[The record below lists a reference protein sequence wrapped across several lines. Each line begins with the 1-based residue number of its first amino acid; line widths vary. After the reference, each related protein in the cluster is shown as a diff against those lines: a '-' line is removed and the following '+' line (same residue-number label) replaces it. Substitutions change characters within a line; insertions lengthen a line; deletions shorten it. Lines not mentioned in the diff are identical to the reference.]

1 MVCWCALLYS
11 LLLVTS
17 VQAVFNV
24 INERYPM
31 SDEELMELAGIQA
44 AVNLYGKG
52 VPEDYNGG
60 FFR

>member
-1 MVCWCALLYS
+1 MALFYS
-11 LLLVTS
+11 LLPVTS

-44 AVNLYGKG
+44 AVNLYGMGDPK
-52 VPEDYNGG
+52 DYNGG